1 MKKVF
6 VTMIS
11 FNNNKATFECLDS
24 LEKIKKDGFKM
35 IVVVVDNA
43 SVDKFVANKKYK
55 NFDLEILRSE
65 ENLGFTGGQNLGIKH
80 ALKEGADYIVIL
92 NNDVIVDEGL
102 IGQLLTAFK
111 QDVGIVAPKI
121 YFAKGYEFHKDRYKD
136 NEKGR
141 VIWYAGGVIDW
152 KNVLGK
158 HRGVDEV
165 DLGQFEEVYEPDTA
179 TGCCMM
185 VRKEVFEKTGFLD
198 DKYFLYYEDADFSL
212 RVKRNG
218 FKIVYQPKA
227 MLWHKNAAS
236 AGGSGSPLQDYYI
249 TRNRLVFGYKY
260 ASLRIKIALFR
271 EGLRLMFLGRKWQ
284 KKGVFDYFTKNL
296 GKGSYFS

>member
-1 MKKVF
+1 
-6 VTMIS
+6 
-11 FNNNKATFECLDS
+11 
-24 LEKIKKDGFKM
+24 M